1 MAKKKA
7 KKRALIQAPQA
18 VDMSESLRLD
28 PEKRLCSRYDS
39 TGIAKYRVG
48 STKKMGMRV
57 LDDCA
62 EEHIM

>member
-7 KKRALIQAPQA
+7 KRPKP
-18 VDMSESLRLD
+18 DNPRLD
-28 PEKRLCSRYDS
+28 PETRLAPKFDS
-39 TGIAKYRVG
+39 ASVAKFPVAEPG
-48 STKKMGMRV
+48 KMGFRV